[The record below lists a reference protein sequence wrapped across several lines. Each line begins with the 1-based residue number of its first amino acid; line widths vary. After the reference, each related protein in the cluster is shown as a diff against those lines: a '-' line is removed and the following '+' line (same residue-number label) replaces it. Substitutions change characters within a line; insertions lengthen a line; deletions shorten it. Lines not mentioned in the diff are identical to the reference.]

1 MFCMKMV
8 LVLFMVSHSSLLSSF
23 IVWIQIKIR
32 ICKIR
37 IRTGPTKMLNTEPK
51 VDPDLKG
58 C

>member
-32 ICKIR
+32 ICEIR